1 MIIKKILSMSMIFFI
16 LSTMIIPY
24 IAMAD
29 VRPESIRVIT
39 DEAEKEALLGTTSEK
54 ARRENILGLSSYFSL
69 FTKEDITVTKADA
82 EGRIA
87 SGGTITSTAGHPYH
101 AGTEV
106 ENDNLAKIIA
116 QDGISSNLEL
126 NFTTHS
132 YNNSSNVTYDYNKKK
147 IAAVGTNASRIDWSS
162 MTTEQLNNIVAADLI
177 DFDKE
182 FAFLQQQSNY
192 FAGLEPNGTVSYD
205 NALLVKGYGSG
216 DATYAQ
222 AATYNTSIGET
233 SPSLKEGPVYKKAAI
248 FTGYNKVNVFE
259 MNVDEFNRLTN
270 YDEYKDPG
278 HGSVKYLQNNIVFN
292 VPKDSYIIINI
303 QGQGTVDFSS
313 TVNYSYVPYGQ
324 TYSVS
329 DTIKIA
335 KCNVYFAITDEE
347 IAEMEFSHYRSYNSR
362 YDTYSDNYY
371 DSTSS
376 GAIVYAYDNRE
387 WVRNEKEEIQAFK
400 LVSGYREANEKIE
413 SSAED
418 SEYAS
423 RLLYNIPQATKFTI
437 TNSVFGNILAPN
449 ADGSDNAYGY
459 INGNIICKSY
469 TGGIQFG
476 YAPYKGII
484 DQEYDVKISKIDSRT
499 NENIKETTF
508 VIKDIDGNIV
518 TKWTTDDNISTVR
531 LRNGK
536 YILEEISSAE
546 NYEKPVV
553 YQNGFEVVGYSD
565 HYTIKLGTEETTKS
579 LIRKTYSMADHG
591 IYGSQ
596 LTRMKYAYELYNIK
610 TPGLIEAIGNHR
622 ITEYE
627 YTIQTD
633 ITEELYYIVATNGIG
648 LYYDANTK
656 IEGTDWVEHKKWT
669 NVKEGI
675 KARVPLSTAMMS
687 QTNSYYSG
695 DTTYSKSLVWGY
707 APHFYT
713 ADGVDVTEQVTVT
726 NITAVWYE
734 PGETTTTTY
743 TAASN
748 VTLNEA
754 EDTLIVT
761 NDHIK
766 TTIELSKVDKDE
778 PATLLSGAVYELQ
791 DAEGTVLNTFA
802 ATGTDGKST
811 LEDLMLDAGTYYLVE
826 RTAPAGYKVS
836 EEKIEV
842 TVKPHTSE
850 TITKTV
856 EDEIITVD
864 IQKQDEYGN
873 SLAGAKLQVLD
884 KNKTVVAT
892 FESTEEIKEIK
903 KLATGTY
910 TLHEEYAPKG
920 FEKAEDIEFTITTE
934 GKVQVNG
941 EDTDV
946 LTMVDKT
953 LKGQIQITKY
963 GEKIKE
969 VTQAKKLDKYDV
981 YKFMWQNSVLENVM
995 YELYA
1000 KDDILVNGTKIYSK
1014 DEKIAI
1020 NTTGLTG
1027 VATFEGLPEGDYYVL
1042 EVSAPDQYEVDTE
1055 KHYISLIA
1063 TYDSTT
1069 NEQELVAVTDL
1080 TNERKKETIELNK
1093 TEKGSDVAVEGAVY
1107 GLYNQEEIVS
1117 IEKDT
1122 LLDVVMT
1129 DEEGKGKF
1137 DVDLPVGN
1145 YYVKEIEAPEGY
1157 ILSEE
1162 VEMINFN
1169 ETTDFVLNVED
1180 DYIKINISKV
1190 NKDGEMLEGAKLQ
1203 VVDKEG
1209 NVVVEEWE
1217 TTKESKEI
1225 AKILKVG
1232 ETYTLQETVPP
1243 TGYAT
1248 AVDKDFVVLNT
1259 GDVQTVEMVDYDT
1272 KVEIAKKNEQGKIL
1286 EGAELKLVKVVT
1298 ENGTQTEKEIETWTS
1313 GITAHKL
1320 TRQLVVGSTYR
1331 IIEIAPPAGYIT
1343 AKPVD
1348 FTVEDTDQIQ
1358 EFAIEDKETKISIYK
1373 QDENE
1378 NNIAGARLQIL
1389 DKDNN
1394 VIDEWVSTTEAHE
1407 INGVLAVG
1415 ETYTLKE
1422 IDPPPGFVLGE
1433 NEVFTVEDKE
1443 DVQVVLMNNKA
1454 TKVLVE
1460 KVDEEGKAL
1469 AGAKLQVTTLEKE
1482 FIDSWVSTE
1491 EPYNINDK
1499 LVYGEVYVL
1508 KELEAPAGYTIA
1520 EDVVFTVN
1528 KEQEVQVVTMRDE
1541 RLNIQI
1547 QKVDDEDN
1555 LIEGASL
1562 QITDETGNEIESWT
1576 SSSTENY
1583 IVKEKLKV
1591 GETYILKETRPAD
1604 GYLTAKA
1611 IEFTISNTKDPQVIK
1626 MIDEQTKITLAKY
1639 DEDGNLVPGATMQVV
1654 DEEGN
1659 EIETWVTGNTAH
1671 DIVGKLI
1678 VGKKY
1683 ILKELQAPDGYA
1695 VAEDIEFTIE
1705 DTNENQDVN
1714 MTEQGITIEISKLG
1728 EAGEFVVGAELE
1740 LLDRDGNVVDAWTTT
1755 NNVHTISNKLVSGE
1769 TYTLTEKVPGPGY
1782 ILAEDIE
1789 IKVENTG
1796 KVQEYTMI
1804 DYKTQVSILKVN
1816 EEGEAIEGATLQLWD
1831 EDGNIVDEWITD
1843 GTAKEY
1849 IGKLVMGKTYRI
1861 KETNVPDGYVTSA
1874 EKTFTVKNEKEMQE
1888 IVMTDNRT
1896 KVTISKQDITTSEEL
1911 PGAKLRIEKIDETV
1925 VEEWIST
1932 DKPHEINGTLVV
1944 GETYK
1949 LVEETAPDGYIRAE
1963 EILFKVEDTEEI
1975 QTVVMKDDYTK
1986 VLIEKVDE
1994 KGNYLAGAEL
2004 QIVDKNGNVVE
2015 KWTTDGKAY
2024 EITRKLK
2031 AGEKYTLEE
2040 VAAPK
2045 GYKKAANIEFTV
2057 SEDGKQVVVK
2067 MVDKKISIL
2076 STSPKA
2082 GESMMIYAMVGL
2094 LAVAS
2099 IVLIVTV
2106 CLNKRKNKKEDIK

>member
-1 MIIKKILSMSMIFFI
+1 MIKKILSMSMIFFI

-29 VRPESIRVIT
+29 ERPANIRVVT
-39 DEAEKEALLGTTSEK
+39 DEAEKEALLGTTSEN
-54 ARRENILGLSSYFSL
+54 ARKENLLGLSSYFSL
-69 FTKEDITVTKADA
+69 FTKENITVTGADA

-87 SGGTITSTAGHPYH
+87 AGGTITSTGYPYH

-106 ENDNLAKIIA
+106 EDDNVAKVIA
-116 QDGISSNLEL
+116 QNGINNIELE
-126 NFTTHS
+126 FTTHATTTS
-132 YNNSSNVTYDYNKKK
+132 DVRYDNKMK
-147 IAAVGTNASRIDWSS
+147 IAAVGTNANNMTWSNYS
-162 MTTEQLNNIVAADLI
+162 ANEQKQIVASDLI
-177 DFDKE
+177 DFDEE
-182 FAFLQQQSNY
+182 FEFLQDQSDIL
-192 FAGLEPNGTVSYD
+192 AGLEANGKIIKNGYVVNENNTASGVS
-205 NALLVKGYGSG
+205 GGS
-216 DATYAQ
+216 AY
-222 AATYNTSIGET
+222 
-233 SPSLKEGPVYKKAAI
+233 I
-248 FTGYNKVNVFE
+248 FQGNDENLNVFT
-259 MNVDEFNRLTN
+259 LTVK
-270 YDEYKDPG
+270 EYSELTKDN
-278 HGSVKYLQNNIVFN
+278 STASNNGYAYPNTVVFD
-292 VPKDSYIIINI
+292 VPKDSNILINI
-303 QGQGTVDFSS
+303 IGTGN
-313 TVNYSYVPYGQ
+313 VNLYTENLKGLL
-324 TYSVS
+324 
-329 DTIKIA
+329 A
-335 KCNVYFAITDEE
+335 HNFNLYFLADDEDL
-347 IAEMEFSHYRSYNSR
+347 AQVQFDYKTR
-362 YDTYSDNYY
+362 Y
-371 DSTSS
+371 
-376 GAIVYAYDNRE
+376 NRE
-387 WVRNEKEEIQAFK
+387 ISHVYDGNDFLRDEKGNIKTFKFIFGSEHSANYRMGHYDEIRDKAK
-400 LVSGYREANEKIE
+400 HI
-413 SSAED
+413 
-418 SEYAS
+418 
-423 RLLYNIPQATKFTI
+423 LYNIPQAQSFKLAHFMVG
-437 TNSVFGNILAPN
+437 SILAPRAN
-449 ADGSDNAYGY
+449 GSDIRNGY
-459 INGNIICKSY
+459 IVGNIACKSY
-469 TGGIQFG
+469 TGSFQFG
-476 YAPYKGII
+476 DIPYEANLNI
-484 DQEYDVKISKIDSRT
+484 EYDVKVSKIDSFMQNNISGVKFKIT
-499 NENIKETTF
+499 NFDGE
-508 VIKDIDGNIV
+508 VIKV
-518 TKWTTDDNISTVR
+518 WTTDENVSSIKLKPGEYLLEELITSDNYENFEKKSTVFKVIGYTA
-531 LRNGK
+531 NEYK
-536 YILEEISSAE
+536 LELEVEKNDKEI
-546 NYEKPVV
+546 
-553 YQNGFEVVGYSD
+553 
-565 HYTIKLGTEETTKS
+565 IK
-579 LIRKTYSMADHG
+579 KTYSFG
-591 IYGSQ
+591 GGSTAVNRI
-596 LTRMKYAYELYNIK
+596 LTKDNLYSN
-610 TPGLIEAIGNHR
+610 TDTNFLNAIGTHAVMKFEFE
-622 ITEYE
+622 IE
-627 YTIQTD
+627 TD
-633 ITEELYYIVATNGIG
+633 IKEDLYYIVASNGHGPKDGGG
-648 LYYDANTK
+648 LPENLTK
-656 IEGTDWVEHKKWT
+656 YPLLKGFDWVEYKEWT

-675 KARVPLSTAMMS
+675 ESMVPFLPKL
-687 QTNSYYSG
+687 YSNVG
-695 DTTYSKSLVWGY
+695 GGTRI
-707 APHFYT
+707 HFYT
-713 ADGVDVTEQVTVT
+713 GDGIEVTDQVTIT
-726 NITAVWYE
+726 DITAVWYE

-748 VTLNEA
+748 VTLNEE

-778 PATLLSGAVYELQ
+778 PTKLLSGAVYELQ

-811 LEDLMLDAGTYYLVE
+811 LEDLRLDVGTYYLVE

-842 TVKPHTSE
+842 VVKPHTSE
-850 TITKTV
+850 TITKTL
-856 EDEIITVD
+856 EDEIISLD

-1000 KDDILVNGTKIYSK
+1000 KEDILVNGTKVYGK
-1014 DEKIAI
+1014 DEKIAK

-1027 VATFEGLPEGDYYVL
+1027 IATFEGLPEGDYYVL

-1063 TYDSTT
+1063 TYNRET

-1129 DEEGKGKF
+1129 DEQGKGKF

-1157 ILSEE
+1157 ILSENKE
-1162 VEMINFN
+1162 LINFN

-1203 VVDKEG
+1203 VIDKEG

-1217 TTKESKEI
+1217 TTKDAKEI

-1259 GDVQTVEMVDYDT
+1259 GDVQAVEMVDYDT
-1272 KVEIAKKNEQGKIL
+1272 KVEIAKKNEQGKII
-1286 EGAELKLVKVVT
+1286 EGAELKLVEVVT
-1298 ENGTQTEKEIETWTS
+1298 ENGNEVEKEVETWTS

-1320 TRQLVVGSTYR
+1320 TRQLVVGSKYR
-1331 IIEIAPPAGYIT
+1331 IIEITPPAGYIT
-1343 AKPVD
+1343 AKPVE

-1358 EFAIEDKETKISIYK
+1358 EFAMEDKETKISIYK
-1373 QDENE
+1373 QDESE
-1378 NNIAGARLQIL
+1378 NNIAGARLQVL

-1407 INGVLAVG
+1407 INGVLVVG
-1415 ETYTLKE
+1415 ETYTIKE
-1422 IDPPPGFVLGE
+1422 IEPPPGFVLGE
-1433 NEVFTVEDKE
+1433 NKTFTVEDKE
-1443 DVQVVLMNNKA
+1443 DAQVVLMNNKA

-1469 AGAKLQVTTLEKE
+1469 AGAKLQVTTLEKD
-1482 FIDSWVSTE
+1482 FIASWVSTE

-1541 RLNIQI
+1541 RLDIQI

-1555 LIEGASL
+1555 LIDGASL
-1562 QITDETGNEIESWT
+1562 QITDESGNEIENWT

-1583 IVKEKLKV
+1583 IVQSKLKV

-1604 GYLTAKA
+1604 GYLIAKN

-1654 DEEGN
+1654 DEEEN

-1671 DIVGKLI
+1671 EIVGKLI

-1705 DTNENQDVN
+1705 DTNEKQDVN

-1740 LLDRDGNVVDAWTTT
+1740 LLDKEGNVVDTWTTA

-1789 IKVENTG
+1789 VKVENTG
-1796 KVQEYTMI
+1796 KVQEFTMI

-1816 EEGEAIEGATLQLWD
+1816 EERETIEGATLQLWD
-1831 EDGNIVDEWITD
+1831 EDGNIVDEWVTD
-1843 GTAKEY
+1843 GKAKEY
-1849 IGKLVMGKTYRI
+1849 IGKLVMGKTYTV
-1861 KETNVPDGYVTSA
+1861 KETEVPEGYVTSA

-1911 PGAKLRIEKIDETV
+1911 PGAKLRIEKIDGTV

-1932 DKPHEINGTLVV
+1932 DKPHEIKGTLVV

-1949 LVEETAPDGYIRAE
+1949 LVEEIAPDGYVKAE

-1975 QTVVMKDDYTK
+1975 QQVVMKDDYTK
-1986 VLIEKVDE
+1986 VLIEKVDG

-2004 QIVDKNGNVVE
+2004 QIVDKDGNVVE
-2015 KWTTDGKAY
+2015 KWTTDGRTY

-2040 VAAPK
+2040 ITAPK
-2045 GYKKAANIEFTV
+2045 GYKKAANVEFTV

-2076 STSPKA
+2076 SSSPKA

-2094 LAVAS
+2094 LAAAS
-2099 IVLIVTV
+2099 IVLVVTV
-2106 CLNKRKNKKEDIK
+2106 CVNKRKNK